1 MSQRQEVYKVIP
13 SSEDVFITI
22 LFVLQFYKDTLS
34 ENGDKEKN
42 GESTEDVEM
51 IEDGM

>member
-1 MSQRQEVYKVIP
+1 MHKVIP

-42 GESTEDVEM
+42 GEYTEDVEM
-51 IEDGM
+51 VEDGM